1 MTVSTAQTDP
11 STARYALSV
20 NGKVYGPY
28 SLQQMRTYASE
39 GRVTASSLIS
49 CENGPWSAAIDEPA
63 LADVF
68 TTKLSKPAPRPV
80 VPMSAERPAAAAAP
94 AAPVQKVQLT
104 AREAFLRELEGVRQL
119 KTPSFA
125 ADPEASPVK
134 QQGPHAKSGPAPS
147 PEGMA
152 EEVLEY
158 GNFVL
163 IFDVKSRGH
172 GRLEEDIMGMGKA
185 VKILPGIWLLH
196 GPYTAGSIRNQLLH
210 HFGTLDSFFIV
221 DATRDKLA
229 WFNFGPEV
237 DSQVRTVWRRSS

>member
-1 MTVSTAQTDP
+1 MTVTTASIDP
-11 STARYALSV
+11 NTARYALSV

-63 LADVF
+63 LADAF
-68 TTKLSKPAPRPV
+68 TSKLSKAPARPV
-80 VPMSAERPAAAAAP
+80 VPINPDRPVAAPAAAAP
-94 AAPVQKVQLT
+94 AQKVQLT

-125 ADPEASPVK
+125 ADPESSPVK
-134 QQGPHAKSGPAPS
+134 QQGPNAKSGPAPS
-147 PEGMA
+147 PDGMP

-237 DSQVRTVWRRSS
+237 DSLVRNVWRRS